1 MAVKE
6 LAYEDKARSEIL
18 SGIDQLTRAV
28 ETTLGPA
35 GRTVVLGTKWG
46 SPTVT
51 KDGATVA
58 REIDLPEPFENMG
71 AQMVKEVAAKTN
83 DDAGDGTTTATI
95 LAESIYRMGLKFISA
110 KANPVDVKR
119 GIDVAVEAVVSN
131 LKKQSRQ
138 VKGTEQIAEVGT
150 VSANGEEA
158 IGEILATAF
167 DKVGRDGVITTEEGK
182 GLEMSLEVVEGM
194 QFDRGYLSPH
204 FVTNPDRL
212 ECELEDV
219 SLLIHEKKISNVNDL
234 LPILEK
240 VSGTGR
246 SFLIIAE
253 DVEGEALATLV
264 VNKLRGTLKVA
275 AVKAPGYGDRRKEM
289 LEDIALLTGGRMVSE
304 DLGMKLD
311 SVPLEDLGRAKR
323 IIIDKEDTVIVEG
336 AGTAKA
342 LKGRCEQIRAQ
353 IEDTTSDYD
362 REKLQERLAKLS
374 GGVAKIQ
381 VGAVTETEMKEKKA
395 RVEDS
400 LNATRAAL
408 EEGIVVGGGVALVR
422 AIKSLDGLELS
433 GDQNFGVKVVRGALG
448 DPIRV
453 LAQNGGYEG
462 AVVLHDVE
470 KAKGSVGFN
479 AATGEMENLEKS
491 GIIDPVKVTRSA
503 LQNAASLAGLLLTT
517 ELLVTDKPEEDEDEE
532 SGGSPHAGHG
542 HSHTH

>member
-110 KANPVDVKR
+110 QANPVDVKR

>member
-95 LAESIYRMGLKFISA
+95 LAEAIYRMGLKFISA
-110 KANPVDVKR
+110 QANPVDVKR

-150 VSANGEEA
+150 VSANGEET

-240 VSGTGR
+240 VSGSGR

-311 SVPLEDLGRAKR
+311 SVPIEDLGRAKR
-323 IIIDKEDTVIVEG
+323 IIIDKENTIIVEG

-374 GGVAKIQ
+374 GGVAKIL

-433 GDQNFGVKVVRGALG
+433 GDQSFGVQVIREALG
-448 DPIRV
+448 DPIRI

-479 AATGEMENLEKS
+479 AATGKMENLEKA
-491 GIIDPVKVTRSA
+491 GIVDPVKVTRSA

-517 ELLVTDKPEEDEDEE
+517 ELLVTDKPEDEDEDEE
-532 SGGSPHAGHG
+532 ESSHAGHG